1 MSDADRSMSSDG
13 TGPTSDGIRPERVD
27 SRALFMARRKL
38 SVVAEGKTFSGGLGM
53 HLVREMRSGE
63 QLDGRCGR

>member
-27 SRALFMARRKL
+27 SRALFILKKAIRCGR
-38 SVVAEGKTFSGGLGM
+38 GKTFSGGLGM
-53 HLVREMRSGE
+53 YLVREMGSGE
-63 QLDGRCGR
+63 YSN

>member
-27 SRALFMARRKL
+27 SRALFIARKKL
-38 SVVAEGKTFSGGLGM
+38 SVVAGEKLLAEV
-53 HLVREMRSGE
+53 LVCT
-63 QLDGRCGR
+63 L